1 MELSKLDKLKKKKAE
16 NMLDEKQLDEVA
28 GGKAFPFSGFGED
41 NRFLRKLLGNS
52 VINKLGG
59 KVREV
64 EVAAWKMVGVRVRQT
79 TGGVFYFAD
88 NSKKSFDSKK
98 DLYEYAMNAVG
109 KHLTKW

>member
-52 VINKLGG
+52 VINKLSG
-59 KVREV
+59 KREV
-64 EVAAWKMVGVRVRQT
+64 EVEAWKMVGVRVRLT
-79 TGGVFYFAD
+79 TGGAFYFAA

-109 KHLTKW
+109 KHFTKW